1 VLNHVWSW
9 QIFGEMSPDG
19 QGTYLDGLI
28 AGLGW
33 TLATALLAWALALVM
48 GIAVGITL
56 TTSRRWPRRLAGA
69 YVELFRN
76 IPLLVQMFLWYFVL
90 PELVPA
96 PIGHWLKS
104 LSNAPFVTAVVALG
118 FYASASVAVQ
128 ISAAIGA
135 VSVGQRHAALS
146 LGLTIPQAYR
156 HVLLPVAFRI
166 AIPSLSNDFTSTI
179 KNSSV
184 ALTIGLMELTA
195 HARAMQEFTFYVF
208 EPYAVATL
216 GYVSVNLIVVNL
228 MRALERRV
236 AIPGYISSRKD

>member
-1 VLNHVWSW
+1 MTKHAWSW
-9 QIFGEMSPDG
+9 QIFGELSPDG

-33 TLATALLAWALALVM
+33 TLVTALLAWVLALLLGVAI
-48 GIAVGITL
+48 GTTL
-56 TTSRRWPRRLAGA
+56 SGSRKWPRRLATA

-90 PELVPA
+90 PELVPTD
-96 PIGHWLKS
+96 IGVWLKS

-128 ISAAIGA
+128 IAAAIGA
-135 VSVGQRHAALS
+135 VPVSQRYAALS
-146 LGLTIPQAYR
+146 LGLTAPQTYR
-156 HVLLPVAFRI
+156 YVLLPLAFRI
-166 AIPSLSNDFTSTI
+166 AIPSLTNDFTSTI

-208 EPYAVATL
+208 EPYAMATL
-216 GYVSVNLIVVNL
+216 GYVGVNLIVVNL
-228 MRALERRV
+228 MRSLERRV
-236 AIPGYISSRKD
+236 AILGNISARKD